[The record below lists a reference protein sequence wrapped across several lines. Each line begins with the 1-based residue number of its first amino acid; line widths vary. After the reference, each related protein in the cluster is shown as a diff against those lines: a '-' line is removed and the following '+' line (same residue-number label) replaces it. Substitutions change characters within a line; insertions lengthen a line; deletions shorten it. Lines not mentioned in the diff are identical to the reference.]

1 MLWHR
6 EHETTEAAVELNEPV
21 YVVKVPDP
29 KVLRRGRT
37 FFERIRDERQ
47 RKNIDLLWP
56 FNSRTEYEVFTF
68 IHKACLTCKAT
79 DKLLRM
85 SCVSILVLLI
95 EI

>member
-37 FFERIRDERQ
+37 FFERIRDEWQ
-47 RKNIDLLWP
+47 SKKISLLWP

-68 IHKACLTCKAT
+68 IHKARLTREVN
-79 DKLLRM
+79 DKLLCM
-85 SCVSILVLLI
+85 NCVSILVLLTKM
-95 EI
+95 